1 MIGLKLNLQLFAGEK
16 TEKATPR
23 RREEARKKGQ
33 VVKSGELTTVLVLTL
48 TLFALKSWIPVIFE
62 DFQAFFEH
70 VLLYAASDLTL
81 KKSIEL
87 LKEIILVLVK
97 MVGPL
102 LLTALLAGCLANV
115 MQIGFLFTT
124 ETLKFDA
131 NRINPINGLKRIFSK
146 RSIIELLKSIIKT
159 LLVGY
164 FAFGFLYSQLP
175 GLSILMDTPLDTALV
190 YLGGIFSTAIWRI
203 IIVLFLLAIADY
215 AYQIYEH
222 EQNLKMSKQEIKE
235 EYKRIEGDPLL
246 KSKIRERQRQLAS
259 RRMMQDV
266 PKATVIITNPTH
278 VAVAVRY
285 EEEKGAP
292 EVVAK
297 GQDILA
303 QKIKEIA
310 LANQVIVMENKP
322 LAWLLYKKVEIGSA
336 IPADLYQAVAEVIA
350 HVYRL
355 KKRK

>member
-1 MIGLKLNLQLFAGEK
+1 MIDIKLNIQLFAGEK

-33 VVKSGELTTVLVLTL
+33 VVKSNELTTVLVLTL
-48 TLFALKSWIPVIFE
+48 TLFALKSWTPVIFE
-62 DFQAFFEH
+62 DFQAFFQH
-70 VLLYAASDLTL
+70 VLVYAADDLTP
-81 KKSIEL
+81 KKSMEL
-87 LKEIILVLVK
+87 LQEIIFVLVK

-131 NRINPINGLKRIFSK
+131 NRINPLNGFKRIFSK
-146 RSIIELLKSIIKT
+146 RSFVELFKSVFKT

-164 FAFGFLYSQLP
+164 IAFGFLHSQLP
-175 GLSILMDTPLDTALV
+175 GLSMLMDAPLDSALI
-190 YLGGIFSTAIWRI
+190 YLGGLVSSAIWRI
-203 IIVLFLLAIADY
+203 ILVLFLLAVADY
-215 AYQIYEH
+215 AYQVYEH

-246 KSKIRERQRQLAS
+246 KSKIRERQRQMAA

-266 PKATVIITNPTH
+266 PKSTVVITNPTH
-278 VAVAVRY
+278 VAVAIRY

-297 GQDILA
+297 GQDIIA

-310 LANQVIVMENKP
+310 IANQVIVVENKP
-322 LAWLLYKKVEIGSA
+322 LAWLLYKKVEIGSV

-355 KKRK
+355 RKRK